1 MGAWG
6 IKNFENDTASD
17 WLIDFEKDSDI
28 KILEDIFNQILEEK
42 EFIDDEE
49 SFITLAFLELIAIKF
64 KLIETEL
71 EVNIHFSFS
80 YSLIEKVLLASEK
93 IVFFENHSELRE
105 LWTESEDFEK
115 WQDYQLLLIKLVRN
129 YLKNLKANLSSE
141 ATLFTKDINFLLPP
155 DWNKS

>member
-6 IKNFENDTASD
+6 IKNFENDTACD
-17 WLIDFEKDSDI
+17 WLVDFENNSDI

-71 EVNIHFSFS
+71 EVNIHFTLS
-80 YSLIEKVLLASEK
+80 YGLIEKVLLASEK
-93 IVFFENHSELRE
+93 IVFFEDHSELRE
-105 LWTESEDFEK
+105 LWIESDDYEQWK
-115 WQDYQLLLIKLVRN
+115 NYQLFLIKSVRD
-129 YLKNLKANLSSE
+129 YSSNHNIQSSKE
-141 ATLFTKDINFLLPP
+141 TLFSKDTNFRLPP